1 MALCLLFTLGICGG
15 EQMKRRSKTKYTQI
29 HVSIPV
35 RTLEDFDDTLD
46 FKQSRSKIIS
56 NLIKSYLQGEASLD
70 DYSRLEIIE
79 HLQYQYDKDS
89 PEDVLIQALLALH

>member
-1 MALCLLFTLGICGG
+1 MGKGVDSMSA
-15 EQMKRRSKTKYTQI
+15 RRTKTKFTQI

-35 RTLEDFDDTLD
+35 RVLEDFDETLGW
-46 FKQSRSKIIS
+46 KESRSKMITE
-56 NLIKSYLQGEASLD
+56 LIKSHVQGEHTLG

-79 HLQYQYDKDS
+79 HLQYQYDKNS

>member
-1 MALCLLFTLGICGG
+1 
-15 EQMKRRSKTKYTQI
+15 MKRRSKTKYTQI

>member
-1 MALCLLFTLGICGG
+1 
-15 EQMKRRSKTKYTQI
+15 MKRRSKTKYTQI

-35 RTLEDFDDTLD
+35 RILEDFDDTLD

-56 NLIKSYLQGEASLD
+56 NLIKSYLQGEASLH

>member
-1 MALCLLFTLGICGG
+1 
-15 EQMKRRSKTKYTQI
+15 MKRRSKTKYTQI

-89 PEDVLIQALLALH
+89 PADVLIQALLALH

>member
-1 MALCLLFTLGICGG
+1 
-15 EQMKRRSKTKYTQI
+15 MKRRSKTKFTQI

-46 FKQSRSKIIS
+46 FKQSRSKMIA
-56 NLIKSYLQGEASLD
+56 NLITSYLQGEASLH

>member
-1 MALCLLFTLGICGG
+1 
-15 EQMKRRSKTKYTQI
+15 MKRRTKTKFTQI

-56 NLIKSYLQGEASLD
+56 NLIKSYLEGEASLN

>member
-1 MALCLLFTLGICGG
+1 
-15 EQMKRRSKTKYTQI
+15 MKRSSKKTI
-29 HVSIPV
+29 PVHVTIPV
-35 RTLEDFDDTLD
+35 RLLEDLDETLTY
-46 FKQSRSKIIS
+46 KQSRSKIIS
-56 NLIKSYLQGEASLD
+56 KLIQNYLQGEASLD